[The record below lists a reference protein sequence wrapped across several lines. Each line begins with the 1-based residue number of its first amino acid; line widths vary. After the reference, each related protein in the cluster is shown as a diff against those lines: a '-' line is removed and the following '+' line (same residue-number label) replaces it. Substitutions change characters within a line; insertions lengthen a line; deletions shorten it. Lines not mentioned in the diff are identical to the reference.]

1 MEFLNRHPNSSAI
14 WGFFVSFVWQ
24 QMYVLPSLAL
34 LTAFKQLSVN
44 SISEE
49 KETVF
54 NEDPQISNFN
64 KIN

>member
-1 MEFLNRHPNSSAI
+1 
-14 WGFFVSFVWQ
+14 
-24 QMYVLPSLAL
+24 MYVLPSLAL